1 MPYTNGNTTT
11 PADWSG
17 AFFKPD
23 IEKLI
28 KKYSGKGGR
37 RKLAGAIALNAFVYR
52 RYPYPAGSRAKEFI
66 RRGRKGKT
74 HRTMADDPKPKTRHT
89 RQDMIDLK
97 AVQRVKVRLAL
108 TEDGTIWAR
117 VDMFLDRQK
126 AFGWLEWKGGWHFV
140 TGVNLNDQRFTIEG
154 QAEVWH
160 QLGFMVR
167 GTGVSQ
173 TTLNFFQG
181 LRMLKE

>member
-1 MPYTNGNTTT
+1 
-11 PADWSG
+11 
-17 AFFKPD
+17 
-23 IEKLI
+23 
-28 KKYSGKGGR
+28 
-37 RKLAGAIALNAFVYR
+37 
-52 RYPYPAGSRAKEFI
+52 
-66 RRGRKGKT
+66 
-74 HRTMADDPKPKTRHT
+74 MADDPKPKTRHT
-89 RQDMIDLK
+89 REDFVALR

-108 TEDGTIWAR
+108 TDDGKIWAR

-140 TGVNLNDQRFTIEG
+140 TGVALNDQRFTIEG

-160 QLGFMVR
+160 HLGFMVR